1 MFSIEKT
8 PVIPYIILIQD
19 ETVSAEK
26 SPASPT
32 IYWSLLHKW
41 ISTYPAI
48 L

>member
-32 IYWSLLHKW
+32 IY
-41 ISTYPAI
+41 
-48 L
+48 